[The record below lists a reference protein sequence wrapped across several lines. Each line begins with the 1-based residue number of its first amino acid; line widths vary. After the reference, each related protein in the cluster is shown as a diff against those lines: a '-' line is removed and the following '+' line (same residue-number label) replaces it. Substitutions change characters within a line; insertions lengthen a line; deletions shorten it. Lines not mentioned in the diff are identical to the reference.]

1 MTNSSINSTNHGCCA
16 MEDIILPIESVEDFR
31 AVAAAWIKTFHPQD
45 ETAARLVAQLVSAD
59 WLYQRSV
66 RTLANIEQQIFGAE
80 PNPLKWDDTHH
91 KAIARFQRYR
101 TANQNAFNKAHKA
114 VEDHLK
120 HHANESRQETKMQM
134 AQTRLQIYEK
144 KNPPK
149 LTFQEQLDM
158 MKKQAIALGFP
169 IPNPNGTL

>member
-16 MEDIILPIESVEDFR
+16 IEDIILPTESVEAFR
-31 AVAAAWIKTFHPQD
+31 AVEAGWTKTFNPRD

-66 RTLANIEQQIFGAE
+66 RTLANIEQQIFAAE

-91 KAIARFQRYR
+91 QAIARFQRYR
-101 TANQNAFNKAHKA
+101 TANQNAFNKARKA
-114 VEDHLK
+114 MEDHLK
-120 HHANESRQETKMQM
+120 HHANERRQDEKVQM
-134 AQTRLQIYEK
+134 AQTRLNIYEK

-149 LTFQEQLDM
+149 PTFEESLELM
-158 MKKQAIALGFP
+158 RRQAIALGFP